1 MNDDPVMMN
10 DADREMLKR
19 IEQSTKR
26 TEQAV
31 FGDEDIGLHGLVNDM
46 REMKDFRRTLTIK
59 AVGISAAITASVI
72 GAKSALAKLFGG
84 NS

>member
-1 MNDDPVMMN
+1 MNDDHIMMN
-10 DADREMLKR
+10 EEDRDMLKR

-46 REMKDFRRTLTIK
+46 REMKDFRRNLTLK
-59 AVGISAAITASVI
+59 AVGISAAITASFI
-72 GAKSALAKLFGG
+72 GAKSAIAKWFGG

>member
-1 MNDDPVMMN
+1 MINDD
-10 DADREMLKR
+10 DRAMLKR

-46 REMKDFRRTLTIK
+46 REMKDFRRNLTVK
-59 AVGISAAITASVI
+59 AVGISGAVSATVL
-72 GAKSALAKLFGG
+72 GAKAFLAKLIGG

>member
-1 MNDDPVMMN
+1 MSEDTIMMN
-10 DADREMLKR
+10 EEDRAMLKR

-31 FGDEDIGLHGLVNDM
+31 FGDEDIGLPGLVNDM
-46 REMKDFRRTLTIK
+46 RKTKEFERNLTIK
-59 AVGISAAITASVI
+59 AVGVSAAITATII

-84 NS
+84 NG

>member
-1 MNDDPVMMN
+1 MMS
-10 DADREMLKR
+10 DEDRERLKR

-31 FGDEDIGLHGLVNDM
+31 FGDEAIGLHGLVNDM
-46 REMKDFRRTLTIK
+46 SDMKEFRRNLTVK
-59 AVGISAAITASVI
+59 AVGISGAVSATVL
-72 GAKSALAKLFGG
+72 GAKAFLAKLIGG